1 MSDIVQ
7 RISEFAKNQ
16 NITIAEIER
25 KISASKGVLS
35 RAINN
40 KTDISAK
47 WIGLLVE
54 NYPILSEKYI
64 LTGKGEMLKSAPG
77 SQPTAHTPQP
87 DERLCEPSSD
97 YPASVNREIKLLRQ
111 HIIALERTIRDKE
124 EIIRLLKQ
132 KL

>member
-54 NYPILSEKYI
+54 NYPNLSKEYI
-64 LTGKGEMLKSAPG
+64 LTGQGEMIINTEQSN
-77 SQPTAHTPQP
+77 SQTADIAA
-87 DERLCEPSSD
+87 DELAEQ
-97 YPASVNREIKLLRQ
+97 ASEYAKTDLATEVLLLRQ
-111 HIIALERTIRDKE
+111 HIAALERTIRDKE
-124 EIIRLLKQ
+124 EIIHLLKQ